1 MTSAGRVA
9 ALERLL
15 AVRGFTVAGF
25 ALTLRSS
32 CQTVRLKEIT
42 IGRSEGT
49 GPVAAHFVAAARFVY
64 VK

>member
-15 AVRGFTVAGF
+15 AVRGFTVAGS
-25 ALTLRSS
+25 ALTRTLELP
-32 CQTVRLKEIT
+32 TVRLKEIT
-42 IGRSEGT
+42 IGRSEAT